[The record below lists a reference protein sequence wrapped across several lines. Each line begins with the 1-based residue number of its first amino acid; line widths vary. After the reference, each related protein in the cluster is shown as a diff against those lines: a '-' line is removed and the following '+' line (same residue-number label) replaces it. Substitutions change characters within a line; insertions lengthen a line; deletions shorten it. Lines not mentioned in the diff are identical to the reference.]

1 MKPADLVIIGSGIA
15 CTSTLIEVF
24 NRLIEKPADYK
35 FSITIIEKNREFW
48 LGVPYGSRSSVNA
61 LTITSIYDF
70 FTDKHER
77 GLFLNWFNQNKTELL
92 GLYQQNGGATA
103 EQWMQRNADAI
114 KAEDWKNVYLP
125 RYICG
130 NYQRQKFET
139 ALQIVEE
146 KGLAELTLINADVTD
161 VKPENNGY
169 IVSYESTDKTNIS
182 LSAAK
187 VVIATGSAPVRNID
201 LPGDPDAVIIIND
214 LYNPGAKENIQ
225 KLACAL
231 SETTDQ
237 TDRNVLVIGSNAS
250 SIEFLYLLA
259 GMPHITRLIN
269 KLVVIS
275 KSGLLPY
282 HIINDSTSEHLTDNL
297 DQLKKE
303 GNYTIETLV
312 KAAKKD
318 ISIAVKDG
326 VIVPYIDKIIGF
338 TFELLQ
344 PLDEAA
350 KKAFIGIYGMQL
362 SNLFRRSGTDYKT
375 GSGLLHELEK
385 LVLLKGSFDKIQFN
399 GNGGELHYT
408 ATDSQQKLTYPER
421 FKVVVNCTGS
431 EDLSQSSSKLIYNL
445 VHNGIA
451 EVNLSRKGFLV
462 NEYFEAAPNLYVIGP
477 LLGGNKNERIH
488 FWHLENASRIM
499 YLAPYLAECLVP

>member
-24 NRLIEKPADYK
+24 NRLVEKPADHK
-35 FSITIIEKNREFW
+35 FSITVIEKNREFW
-48 LGVPYGSRSSVNA
+48 LGVPYGSRSSINA

-70 FTDKHER
+70 FTNKHER
-77 GLFLNWFNQNKTELL
+77 NLFLDWFNQNKTELL
-92 GLYQQNGGATA
+92 DGYQQNGGTTA
-103 EQWMQRNADAI
+103 EQWLQRNAEAI

-130 NYQRQKFET
+130 KYQQEKLN
-139 ALQIVEE
+139 AMLQIVEE
-146 KGLAELTLINADVTD
+146 RGLAELTLINAEVTD
-161 VKPENNGY
+161 IHPKENGY
-169 IVSYESTDKTNIS
+169 TISYELTDKTNLS

-201 LPGDPDAVIIIND
+201 LPVDNNTVVIND
-214 LYNPGAKENIQ
+214 LYDPGAEENIQ
-225 KLACAL
+225 KLTTAL
-231 SETTDQ
+231 SYTKNDDE
-237 TDRNVLVIGSNAS
+237 RNMLVIGSNAS
-250 SIEFLYLLA
+250 SIELLYLLA
-259 GMPHITRLIN
+259 GLPEVTELIN

-282 HIINDSTSEHLTDNL
+282 HIINESTSEHLTDNL

-312 KAAKKD
+312 DAAKKD
-318 ISIAVKDG
+318 INIAVKDG
-326 VIVPYIDKIIGF
+326 VIVPHIDKIIGF

-344 PLDEAA
+344 PLDEDA

-385 LVLLKGSFDKIQFN
+385 LVLLKGSFDKIDYTD
-399 GNGGELHYT
+399 NGGELHYT
-408 ATDSQQKLTYPER
+408 ATDSQQKLIYPDK

-431 EDLSQSSSKLIYNL
+431 DDLSQSSSRLIYNL

-451 EVNLSRKGFLV
+451 AVNLSGKGFWV
-462 NEYFEAAPNLYVIGP
+462 NEHFEAAPNLYVIGP